1 MEEMAKVVATVKVA
15 PKVAAAVEME
25 MVVGPAEAVA
35 AVLVVAA
42 AAAGTAIVVDW
53 VMEVPLA
60 GEAEAVRAATP
71 PHMRCGCSMCGHDT
85 RET

>member
-1 MEEMAKVVATVKVA
+1 MVATVEVA
-15 PKVAAAVEME
+15 PKVAAVVEME

-42 AAAGTAIVVDW
+42 AAAGTAIVVDL

-60 GEAEAVRAATP
+60 GEAGAGRAATS
-71 PHMRCGCSMCGHDT
+71 PHMRCGRSMCCHDT